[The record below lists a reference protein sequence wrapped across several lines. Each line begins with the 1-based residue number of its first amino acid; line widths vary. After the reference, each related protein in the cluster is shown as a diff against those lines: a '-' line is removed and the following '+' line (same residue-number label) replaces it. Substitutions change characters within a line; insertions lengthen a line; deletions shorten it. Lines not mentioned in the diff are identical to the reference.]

1 MCCGLWLST
10 VAGMTLA
17 WWLINHDLVKG
28 EVDQA
33 EEGVRKKRKN
43 GRKKREGENEAEV
56 IIMSGFLLSLHPV
69 IASSCQYFLGDST
82 LFKLKK
88 V

>member
-10 VAGMTLA
+10 MAGMTLV

-33 EEGVRKKRKN
+33 EKGVRKN
-43 GRKKREGENEAEV
+43 RKKWGKKEKENEAEV

>member
-1 MCCGLWLST
+1 M
-10 VAGMTLA
+10 AGMTLV
-17 WWLINHDLVKG
+17 WWLINHDLVKR

-33 EEGVRKKRKN
+33 EEGARKKRKMR
-43 GRKKREGENEAEV
+43 GGGGEDEAEV

>member
-10 VAGMTLA
+10 VAGMTLV

-28 EVDQA
+28 EADQA
-33 EEGVRKKRKN
+33 KGGVRKKRKKWW
-43 GRKKREGENEAEV
+43 KKREGKNEAEV

>member
-10 VAGMTLA
+10 MAGMTLV

-33 EEGVRKKRKN
+33 EEGVRKKRKM
-43 GRKKREGENEAEV
+43 GKKRKGENEAEV

>member
-10 VAGMTLA
+10 MAGMTLV

-33 EEGVRKKRKN
+33 AEGVRKKRKN
-43 GRKKREGENEAEV
+43 WGGGGVRTKRR
-56 IIMSGFLLSLHPV
+56 
-69 IASSCQYFLGDST
+69 
-82 LFKLKK
+82 
-88 V
+88 